1 MIVTQSTPL
10 IRPYGPKGMEWPVYL
25 ADARRAFP
33 NVSFSL
39 EQDES
44 QLEPFGY
51 FPLHLGVSP
60 VGDVVTQI
68 EPKLIDGKWTRQYE
82 ARDYTEEELAT
93 RLRQAKDT
101 ALAELDRQLQAGYDE
116 GFLYE
121 LDADT
126 LHHFSL
132 TRDNQQLMTG
142 LHILAVQEGNADRV
156 FRLRTIDNTT
166 VTYTGAQ
173 LVAMT
178 TAMMEHV
185 YSELSTLWTTMDAI
199 TAATDMAALEAVLN
213 PQKAQA

>member
-44 QLEPFGY
+44 QMEPFGY

-60 VGDVVTQI
+60 AGDVVTQI

-82 ARDYTEEELAT
+82 TRDYTEEEQAT

-142 LHILAVQEGNADRV
+142 LHILAVQEGNDERV

>member
-10 IRPYGPKGMEWPVYL
+10 IRPFGPMGKEWPVYL

-60 VGDVVTQI
+60 AGDVVTQI

-142 LHILAVQEGNADRV
+142 LHILAAQEGNADRE

-173 LVAMT
+173 LAAMT

-199 TAATDMAALEAVLN
+199 TAAKDMAELEVVL
-213 PQKAQA
+213 KASSGAA